1 MEATEIIRCHGHPL
15 ISASHSTTFEVT
27 AQETLTESGHCIIG
41 IKADKGARGLLPQFR
56 VVLCHDDA
64 ELETTLEC
72 GGIEVVVHARGSPL
86 MTLDHPT
93 DLVWRKS
100 RFVCGRTIGICS
112 DHVAATLPKELVA
125 LLRAGQPLVVTLVAR
140 RHGSG
145 L

>member
-1 MEATEIIRCHGHPL
+1 MEATEVIRCHGHPL
-15 ISASHSTTFEVT
+15 VSASHPTTFEVT
-27 AQETLTESGHCIIG
+27 AEGTLTESGHCIIG
-41 IKADKGARGLLPQFR
+41 IGADKGAAGLSQEFKE
-56 VVLCHDDA
+56 VLCHDDA
-64 ELETTLEC
+64 ELATTLVC
-72 GGIEVVVHARGSPL
+72 GGIEIVVHARGSTA

-112 DHVAATLPKELVA
+112 DYVAATLPEELVA

-140 RHGSG
+140 RPGSG

>member
-1 MEATEIIRCHGHPL
+1 MKATEVVRCHGHPL
-15 ISASHSTTFEVT
+15 VSASHPTTFEVT
-27 AQETLTESGHCIIG
+27 AQETLTVTGHCIVG
-41 IKADKGARGLLPQFR
+41 IKADKGAGGLLPQFR
-56 VVLCHDDA
+56 EVLCHDDA
-64 ELETTLEC
+64 ELVTTLAC

-112 DHVAATLPKELVA
+112 DHVAATLPEEFVA
-125 LLRAGQPLVVTLVAR
+125 HLRAGQLLVVTLVAR
-140 RHGSG
+140 RPGSG

>member
-1 MEATEIIRCHGHPL
+1 MEATEVIRCRGHPL
-15 ISASHSTTFEVT
+15 ISASHPTTFEVT
-27 AQETLTESGHCIIG
+27 AEETLTETGHCIVG

-56 VVLCHDDA
+56 EVLCHDDA
-64 ELETTLEC
+64 ELATTLEC
-72 GGIEVVVHARGSPL
+72 GGIEVVVHARGSHA

-112 DHVAATLPKELVA
+112 DHVAATLPKDLVA
-125 LLRAGQPLVVTLVAR
+125 LLRKGQPLVVTLVAR
-140 RHGSG
+140 RPGSG